1 MEVGIVEGV
10 YNITWL
16 IFNVKSSSSFIFACN
31 PSLQSGIATYGNLC
45 ECCLGKPKK
54 TFSGGCGVGGVAES
68 GKQPLSGKPRIWA
81 I

>member
-31 PSLQSGIATYGNLC
+31 PNL
-45 ECCLGKPKK
+45 
-54 TFSGGCGVGGVAES
+54 
-68 GKQPLSGKPRIWA
+68 
-81 I
+81 